1 MPAVLPQLDLGFDP
15 MVVVFLTGPVWAVI
29 QAALD
34 KPWWTATRRR
44 VLVAAA
50 ALILSVAIWFAGA
63 YPLTWQMILTQTGLI
78 LGYAT
83 ATYWILKRLT
93 INGTPLLDW
102 IGLITP
108 GGETRIVEGAATVT
122 SETPSVTPQAPSV
135 ADVGGVTAVPHTE
148 GTSQGEG
155 EAPQA

>member
-1 MPAVLPQLDLGFDP
+1 MPAVLSQLDLNFDP
-15 MVVVFLTGPVWAVI
+15 AIVTFLTAIVWPLI

-44 VLVAAA
+44 VLVAVA
-50 ALILSVAIWFAGA
+50 ALVLSIVIWFTGA
-63 YPLTWQMILTQTGLI
+63 YPLTWQMILTQAGLI

-83 ATYWILKRLT
+83 ATYWILQRIT
-93 INGTPLLDW
+93 INGVSLLDW
-102 IGLITP
+102 VGLITP
-108 GGETRIVEGAATVT
+108 GGQTRIVEGTATVT
-122 SETPSVTPQAPSV
+122 SDAPSVTDA
-135 ADVGGVTAVPHTE
+135 GGVTAVPNIE

>member
-1 MPAVLPQLDLGFDP
+1 MPQLDLNFDP
-15 MVVVFLTGPVWAVI
+15 AIVTFLAGPVWALI

-44 VLVAAA
+44 TLVAAA
-50 ALILSVAIWFAGA
+50 ALVLSVVIWFAGA
-63 YPLTWQMILTQTGLI
+63 YPLTWQMILTQAGLI

-83 ATYWILKRLT
+83 AAYWILQRIT
-93 INGTPLLDW
+93 INGVSLLDW
-102 IGLITP
+102 VGLITP